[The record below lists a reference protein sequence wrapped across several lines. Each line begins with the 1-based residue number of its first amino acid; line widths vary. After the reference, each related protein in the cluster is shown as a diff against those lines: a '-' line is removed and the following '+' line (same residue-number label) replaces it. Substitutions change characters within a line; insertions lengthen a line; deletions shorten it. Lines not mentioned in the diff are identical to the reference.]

1 MIYGCKHNW
10 ILHVFIM
17 KTLWWYTSLDKKKI
31 KQEISKA
38 IKIRRI
44 DKANYLEFHEK

>member
-1 MIYGCKHNW
+1 
-10 ILHVFIM
+10 M
-17 KTLWWYTSLDKKKI
+17 KDFCWHSTLDKKKI